1 MEEEIT
7 TYKARKVL
15 SLTIWVA
22 DGVGLSSGVVV
33 IKWWSGIFSFLA
45 EEGMWQYTRGSG
57 YTTRQLC
64 KISLKICKLME
75 V

>member
-1 MEEEIT
+1 MEEEIA
-7 TYKARKVL
+7 TYKARKVS

-33 IKWWSGIFSFLA
+33 NKQWSGIVSFLA
-45 EEGMWQYTRGSG
+45 KKECGSVREEVAILLGS
-57 YTTRQLC
+57 C
-64 KISLKICKLME
+64 